1 MASPGVGLVLIATNP
16 YGNEGIFRAVLFAIP
31 WLAAM
36 GTQALPGIRSR
47 WSSSIY
53 GLTAVILLGTY
64 LVSMFG
70 LDNANVMRLSDYES
84 FQVYEATA
92 NQNTSY
98 LLNLS
103 YGDEVLPDSVSFPSG
118 NMANHFV
125 SWGDLVT
132 DAEAATMK
140 PTVKDADTMAQ
151 QYYKYAAKNDGE
163 TSELYA
169 SWTTA
174 SAVYSDDYGLE
185 TYAQAVAWRNAIIA
199 SPDWRVVYSND
210 GSYIFRVTPGVS

>member
-1 MASPGVGLVLIATNP
+1 
-16 YGNEGIFRAVLFAIP
+16 
-31 WLAAM
+31 
-36 GTQALPGIRSR
+36 
-47 WSSSIY
+47 
-53 GLTAVILLGTY
+53 
-64 LVSMFG
+64 
-70 LDNANVMRLSDYES
+70 
-84 FQVYEATA
+84 
-92 NQNTSY
+92 
-98 LLNLS
+98 
-103 YGDEVLPDSVSFPSG
+103 
-118 NMANHFV
+118 MANHFV